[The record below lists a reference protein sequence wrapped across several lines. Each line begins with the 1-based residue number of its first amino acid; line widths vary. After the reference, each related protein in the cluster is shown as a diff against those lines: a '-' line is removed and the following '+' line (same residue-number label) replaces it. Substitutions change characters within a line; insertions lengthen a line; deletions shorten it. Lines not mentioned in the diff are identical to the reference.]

1 MLDTQAIPARL
12 TARPGESVVEPAR
25 TPVRGGT
32 DRRRSRRLPD
42 AAAFALLLS
51 VIVFFLASSSAPT
64 PLYATY
70 QAEWGFTPITT
81 TVVFGIY
88 AVAVLAALL
97 VAGRLSDHIGRRPV
111 LLGAVGL
118 QIGAMLV
125 FTTAAGVDELMVA
138 RVVQGVATGAAAG
151 AVGAA
156 LLDLSA
162 RHGTLANAVAT
173 PVGTAT
179 GAIGA
184 GILVQYL
191 PQPTHLVYDVLL
203 GVFVLQA
210 VGILL
215 MAETLAA
222 ARPGALASLRPR
234 LGAPRAARVTL
245 LGVVPALFA
254 SWSLAGLYGA
264 LGPSLVRLLAPSA
277 GVLAGGASLFAL
289 AGSGAAS
296 VYLVRSMAPRTV
308 LLLAMPALVV
318 GLGITL
324 VALSAGSLT
333 LFFVGTLVAG
343 LGFGASFT
351 GGIRL
356 TVPFAAEHE
365 RAGLLS
371 VLYVVA
377 YLAMGV
383 PAVVAGYLVVH
394 GGGLLA
400 TAQGYALV
408 AIGLALV
415 AAVVLLA
422 TGRRAVPAP
431 A

>member
-1 MLDTQAIPARL
+1 MIDTETHPAPVPPDVAAETR
-12 TARPGESVVEPAR
+12 GPA
-25 TPVRGGT
+25 VASRGA
-32 DRRRSRRLPD
+32 RRLPD
-42 AAAFALLLS
+42 AVAFALLLS

-70 QAEWGFTPITT
+70 QAEWGFSPITT
-81 TVVFGIY
+81 TAVFAVY

-97 VAGRLSDHIGRRPV
+97 VAGRLSDHVGRRPV

-118 QIGAMLV
+118 QIGSMIV
-125 FTTAAGVDELMVA
+125 FTTAAGVDSLMLA
-138 RVVQGVATGAAAG
+138 RVVQGIATGAAAG

-162 RHGTLANAVAT
+162 RHGTLANSVAT
-173 PVGTAT
+173 PVGTAL

-191 PQPTHLVYDVLL
+191 PQPTHLVYDLL
-203 GVFVLQA
+203 IGVFVVQGI
-210 VGILL
+210 GILL
-215 MAETLAA
+215 IAETLAT

-245 LGVVPALFA
+245 LAVVPALVA

-264 LGPSLVRLLAPSA
+264 LGPSLVHLLSPSA

-289 AGSGAAS
+289 AGSGAMS
-296 VYLVRSMAPRTV
+296 VYLVRSVPARTV

-318 GLGITL
+318 GLGIVL
-324 VALSAGSLT
+324 VALSAGSLG
-333 LFFVGTLVAG
+333 LFFVGTVVAG

-351 GGIRL
+351 AGIRL

-377 YLAMGV
+377 YVAMGV
-383 PAVVAGYLVVH
+383 PAVVAGILVVD

-408 AIGLALV
+408 AIGLAVV
-415 AAVVLLA
+415 ATVVLLV
-422 TGRRAVPAP
+422 TGRSRGARAAR

>member
-1 MLDTQAIPARL
+1 MLDTHAVPPCPAASGLEAGKR
-12 TARPGESVVEPAR
+12 A
-25 TPVRGGT
+25 TPSAVA
-32 DRRRSRRLPD
+32 RRSRRLPD
-42 AAAFALLLS
+42 AAAFVLLLS
-51 VIVFFLASSSAPT
+51 VIVFFLAASSAPT

-81 TVVFGIY
+81 TLVFGVY

-97 VAGRLSDHIGRRPV
+97 VAGRLSDHVGRRPV

-118 QIGAMLV
+118 QIGAMLA
-125 FTTAAGVDELMVA
+125 FTTATGVDGLMLA
-138 RVVQGVATGAAAG
+138 RVVQGIATGAAAG
-151 AVGAA
+151 TVGAA

-162 RHGTLANAVAT
+162 RHGALANAVAT
-173 PVGTAT
+173 PIGTAL
-179 GAIGA
+179 GALGA

-191 PQPTHLVYDVLL
+191 PQPTHLVYDVLV
-203 GVFVLQA
+203 GVFALQGL
-210 VGILL
+210 GILL

-245 LGVVPALFA
+245 LGVVPALLA
-254 SWSLAGLYGA
+254 GWSLAGLYGA
-264 LGPSLVRLLAPSA
+264 LGPSLVRLLEPSA
-277 GVLAGGASLFAL
+277 GVVAGGASLFAL
-289 AGSGAAS
+289 AGSGALS
-296 VYLVRSMAPRTV
+296 VYLVRSVPARTV
-308 LLLAMPALVV
+308 LLLAMPTLAV

-324 VALSAGSLT
+324 AALSAGSLA
-333 LFFVGTLVAG
+333 LFFVGTVVAG

-356 TVPFAAEHE
+356 TVPFAPEHE

-377 YLAMGV
+377 YVAMGL

-394 GGGLLA
+394 GGGLL
-400 TAQGYALV
+400 TTTREYALI
-408 AIGLALV
+408 AIGLAVV
-415 AAVVLLA
+415 ASVVLLV
-422 TGRRAVPAP
+422 TGRSRGARTVRA
-431 A
+431 